1 MMLRQAHMSN
11 LVMRCS
17 MEIDTASFVRPLQTA
32 SPCTYRWCR
41 YNRRT
46 MSNDEH
52 RMLKDLLPLC
62 PLPGH
67 LLPSHLLQPS
77 APPTLRSLCNLSSPC
92 RKDLQ
97 NLSSPP
103 ILVTACSRKKCSRR
117 YLPTAVKMSALQ
129 TLR

>member
-32 SPCTYRWCR
+32 SPCTCRRRR
-41 YNRRT
+41 YNRLT
-46 MSNDEH
+46 MSSDEH
-52 RMLKDLLPLC
+52 RTLKDLLPLC

-77 APPTLRSLCNLSSPC
+77 APPTLRSLSSPC
-92 RKDLQ
+92 PKDLQ
-97 NLSSPP
+97 NLSSAP
-103 ILVTACSRKKCSRR
+103 ILVTACSRKKCNRR
-117 YLPTAVKMSALQ
+117 YFPTAMR